1 MPRDEPEATD
11 VTGLLHAWR
20 DGDSAAGEELFSRI
34 YGELKRIAA
43 AQLRGERVGHTLQ
56 PTAIV
61 NEAFLR
67 MMRQQGIDWRDR
79 AHFFGLAST
88 MMRRVLVDH
97 ARARH
102 RQKRQSPEVQGSLL
116 VTTGDAP
123 QAELI
128 DLDRAL
134 ERFAERYPRQTQMVE
149 MRYFAGLEIEEIAAC
164 LDLSPATVKR
174 DWQFARA
181 WLVAE
186 LSGGGAAGD

>member
-1 MPRDEPEATD
+1 MSPEATTE
-11 VTGLLHAWR
+11 VTELLHAWKS
-20 DGDSAAGEELFSRI
+20 GDSAAGEALFARI

-43 AQLRGERVGHTLQ
+43 AQLRGERVDHTLQ

-67 MMRQQGIDWRDR
+67 LMRQQGVDWRDR

-97 ARARH
+97 ARARS
-102 RQKRQSPEVQGSLL
+102 RLKRRAEVTPTALL
-116 VTTGDAP
+116 ATTGDAP

-134 ERFAERYPRQTQMVE
+134 ERFAERYPRQTRMVE

-186 LSGGGAAGD
+186 LTGEGAGGR